1 MLASLSES
9 QREFAR
15 YLVNGVAATLVHFCV
30 LTVLIELVRV
40 PSAGVANLLAAIVGI
55 AVSFVGS
62 RYFVFRRH
70 STGVAAQLWRFVA
83 FYALFA
89 LIHAGVLYV
98 WTDLLAFDFRVGFLL
113 ATALQVLMSFS
124 ANKLLVFA
132 R

>member
-15 YLVNGVAATLVHFCV
+15 YLVNGLVATLLHFGV
-30 LTVLIELVRV
+30 LTLLIEVVRV
-40 PSAGVANLLAAIVGI
+40 PSAGVANLIAASVGI
-55 AVSFVGS
+55 GVSFLGS
-62 RYFVFRRH
+62 RYFVFRNH
-70 STGVAAQLWRFVA
+70 SSGVAAQLWRFVA

-98 WTDLLAFDFRVGFLL
+98 WTDLFALDFRIGFLL